1 MKIEEILRKVIKI
14 RLFEKKLLELYDQ
27 GLLNGT
33 THTCIGQEIIPV
45 FFSQFLNNED
55 QIFSNHRGH
64 GHFLAFHENKFK
76 ELLLEIMG
84 KSGALLS
91 GKGGSQ
97 HIHYKNVRCEY
108 FGQTLPLAIVQ
119 RILFVLK
126 IYLHKNYK

>member
-55 QIFSNHRGH
+55 QIFQIIEDMDIFWLFMKINS
-64 GHFLAFHENKFK
+64 
-76 ELLLEIMG
+76 
-84 KSGALLS
+84 
-91 GKGGSQ
+91 
-97 HIHYKNVRCEY
+97 KN
-108 FGQTLPLAIVQ
+108 F
-119 RILFVLK
+119 F
-126 IYLHKNYK
+126 